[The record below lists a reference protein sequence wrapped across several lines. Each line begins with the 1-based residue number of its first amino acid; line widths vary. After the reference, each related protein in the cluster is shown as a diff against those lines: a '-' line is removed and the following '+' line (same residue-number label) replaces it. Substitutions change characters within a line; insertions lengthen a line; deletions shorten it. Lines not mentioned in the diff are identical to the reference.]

1 MARPTTPTAD
11 APRSIA
17 RDVGAAAELED
28 EAEALDAPDA
38 AEPEAAEPEAELPVV
53 VAPLEP
59 LLPFDADA
67 PAEPEEP
74 EPPVGEPAATMLVVP
89 FTRPC
94 VLTTDTIVP
103 VPLA

>member
-38 AEPEAAEPEAELPVV
+38 AEPEAAEPA
-53 VAPLEP
+53 
-59 LLPFDADA
+59 
-67 PAEPEEP
+67 
-74 EPPVGEPAATMLVVP
+74 
-89 FTRPC
+89 
-94 VLTTDTIVP
+94 IQH
-103 VPLA
+103 LAHH